1 MRTTLLVVL
10 LSAFLIT
17 GLQAQESSAPG
28 GLAWLA
34 QSDMEGP
41 VTVIDLVKFKPGGE
55 ESYDTY
61 DTLAEAKLT
70 SLGGGVVFRGSSKSV
85 DGLDSSSWDRVTMR
99 KYPSAAAV
107 VEMGASSEYRA
118 AFPHRLQGVEA
129 SLVYAFAG
137 ATTPRVTAETSA
149 DAVYMLNLLRFKEED
164 GEAGYGDYGSS
175 VIPLLRQR
183 GAGPVL
189 MGNGLTAVISAE
201 EIDRMILVRY
211 PSPEMFL
218 EMVTS
223 AEYRAIAHKRTDSIE
238 LGLLFPFEKP
248 R

>member
-1 MRTTLLVVL
+1 MRRTLLML
-10 LSAFLIT
+10 LVSAFLST
-17 GLQAQESSAPG
+17 GLEAQESSAPE

-34 QSDMEGP
+34 QTDMAGP

-61 DTLAEAKLT
+61 DALAEAKLT
-70 SLGGGVVFRGSSKSV
+70 SLGGEVVFRGSSKSV

-99 KYPSAAAV
+99 KYPSAGAV
-107 VEMGASSEYRA
+107 VEMGASSEYGA
-118 AFPHRLQGVEA
+118 AFPHRLQGVET

-137 ATTPRVTAETSA
+137 ATTPRVAAETSA
-149 DAVYMLNLLRFKEED
+149 DAVYMLNLLRFKAGD
-164 GEAGYGDYGSS
+164 GEAGYRDYGAS

-183 GAGPVL
+183 GAGPIL
-189 MGNGLTAVISAE
+189 MGNGLTAVISEE

-211 PSPEMFL
+211 PSPETFL

-238 LGLLFPFEKP
+238 LGLLFPFSDD

>member
-1 MRTTLLVVL
+1 MRTTLLLVL
-10 LSAFLIT
+10 VSAFLII

-118 AFPHRLQGVEA
+118 AFQHRMQSVEE
-129 SLVYAFAG
+129 SLVYAFVGNAM
-137 ATTPRVTAETSA
+137 PRVPASDFA
-149 DAVYMLNLLRFKEED
+149 DAVYMLNLLRFND
-164 GEAGYGDYGSS
+164 DGGEAGYRDYGRS
-175 VIPLLRQR
+175 VGPLIQQA
-183 GAGPVL
+183 GARVVL
-189 MGNGLTAVISAE
+189 SMNGFTAVISEE
-201 EIDRMILVRY
+201 EIDRVILVYY
-211 PSPEMFL
+211 PSPEIFL
-218 EMVTS
+218 SMVES
-223 AEYRAIAHKRTDSIE
+223 PEYLAIAHKRIDSIE
-238 LGLLFPFEKP
+238 LGLNIPFSDH